1 MMLLKESHSTASE
14 FLATEA
20 GLTRCMAKGGTDKE
34 GPQKRLCVLSIAR
47 IISLCFLLKSIEG
60 GTGEKKKK
68 KRQGFL
74 HLGLFLCLLFTRLKT
89 AIGTA

>member
-1 MMLLKESHSTASE
+1 MMLLKESRSTASE

-47 IISLCFLLKSIEG
+47 IISLCFLLKVR
-60 GTGEKKKK
+60 

-74 HLGLFLCLLFTRLKT
+74 HLGLFLRPLFARPKT
-89 AIGTA
+89 AIATV